1 MLQNK
6 KTNTD
11 VIVFSRWSRKSYAIF
26 ASLKKVVCI
35 ARLSIDI
42 CISSLLKN
50 PTAIYL
56 LNLISAEENERDKNE
71 SDEYVGDLMFLS
83 TLMPLIANDN
93 ENYQEKY
100 ISNNFGKSMFCNT
113 QNMDFLFNISLY
125 D

>member
-6 KTNTD
+6 KKNTD

-42 CISSLLKN
+42 CKSSLLKN
-50 PTAIYL
+50 SAVICL
-56 LNLISAEENERDKNE
+56 LNLIMADEKAKENDGF
-71 SDEYVGDLMFLS
+71 DEYVDELLLLSIFLPS
-83 TLMPLIANDN
+83 VVTEKDN
-93 ENYQEKY
+93 CQKKHT
-100 ISNNFGKSMFCNT
+100 SNNLGKSMFCNT
-113 QNMDFLFNISLY
+113 QNMDFLFNINLY